1 MKLLLSVLLSSILV
15 LSSCGGEVK
24 KHDDDV
30 NNTELLRKPYK
41 SRHDKRE

>member
-1 MKLLLSVLLSSILV
+1 MKLILSLLFSSIFI

-41 SRHDKRE
+41 SRHDKKE